1 MSIRK
6 VTQEAFPREVL
17 GAKEPVLVEFH
28 APWCVYCRRIAPV
41 LERVA
46 QAYENKMLIAQIDT
60 DACPALAARYG
71 VETIP
76 ALLLFRDGQPGSMLV
91 APASQTALEAWLDAQ
106 L

>member
-1 MSIRK
+1 MSIK
-6 VTQEAFPREVL
+6 TITQESFPHEVL

-46 QAYENKMLIAQIDT
+46 QAYKGRVSTAQIDT

-76 ALLLFRDGQPGSMLV
+76 ALFLFRNGQPGQMLV
-91 APASQTALEAWLDAQ
+91 APASQAALEAWLDAQ